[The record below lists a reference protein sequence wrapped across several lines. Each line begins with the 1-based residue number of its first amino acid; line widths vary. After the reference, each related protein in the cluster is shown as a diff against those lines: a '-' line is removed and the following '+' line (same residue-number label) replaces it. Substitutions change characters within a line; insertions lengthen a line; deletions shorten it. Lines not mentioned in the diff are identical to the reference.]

1 MFSLEGWVKYA
12 YLFIIR
18 LLRRAYY
25 VQRPALSVCAE
36 DGKDNEYGAGL
47 ASLKRV
53 NVTLN

>member
-18 LLRRAYY
+18 LLRHAYY